1 MFSDLHLNCVSFLM
15 QISGLRFCALLPTN
29 FNLHSYD
36 TLSVS
41 LLQTLINEIVS
52 VCWDEPI
59 CFYFLFPAILFILP
73 ILFLKFY
80 LKNWLHQVACNVLIF
95 Y

>member
-1 MFSDLHLNCVSFLM
+1 M

-29 FNLHSYD
+29 FNLPHSYD

-52 VCWDEPI
+52 VCRDEPI
-59 CFYFLFPAILFILP
+59 LLLFSLSSNSFYFTYFVF
-73 ILFLKFY
+73 KVY